1 MGARFSLLDCTLRD
15 GGYITNW
22 KFKQA
27 DIAALVSGLTSAN
40 LDYVEVGYLNAASDS
55 KDTTQFSCVDA
66 ITPLLPKR
74 RKHTQYLAM
83 VDTDQFTADAL
94 TPYKLGAIDGIRV
107 VFYKHQIEKTFGFA
121 HRVKE
126 YGYKLFVQPM
136 VTVDYSIDEYS
147 QLIEQFSQLEPD
159 GISIVDSFGYMQKE
173 DFRHYFQV
181 IDNLA
186 PGYTVIGIHSHNN
199 MDLAFLVAQDVFDYP
214 ARGRDI
220 IIDASLY
227 GMGRGAGNLN
237 TELISDYYNRRL
249 GHRYDVSGIL
259 ALVSRYIMPI
269 YQKKRWGYSPYT
281 FITGLYHVHPNYAC
295 YLLEER
301 QVSVA
306 EFELYVQAI
315 PPEMKGKCK
324 KPYVLEL
331 WDSSVPDISRMVD
344 NNR

>member
-1 MGARFSLLDCTLRD
+1 MSKYNLLDCTLRD
-15 GGYITNW
+15 GGYIVNW
-22 KFKQA
+22 EFLDE
-27 DIAALVSGLTSAN
+27 DIKALTKGLVDAN
-40 LDYVEVGYLNAASDS
+40 FDYVEVGYLNNRPYTPNNAIFNNIEQISSFIPSD
-55 KDTTQFSCVDA
+55 
-66 ITPLLPKR
+66 
-74 RKHTQYLAM
+74 RKKSIILAM
-83 VDTDQFTADAL
+83 ADVAQFTPNDL
-94 TPYKLGAIDGIRV
+94 TPYTGNSIEGIRV